1 MHGTSYLLRYALVFG
16 WMATLGCSL
25 PKVNS
30 SALPINHSDFSPILQ
45 KHVDVNGCVNYQSL
59 QSDSSTL
66 NKYLSRLENHHPN
79 ATWSENERK
88 AYWINAYNAFT
99 LQLIV
104 RNYPVSSIKDL
115 GGRLY
120 KVNTP
125 WDIRFIRIE
134 GATYNLNN
142 IEHDILRKEFNDPRI
157 HFAINCASESC
168 PVLLNEAYV
177 ADRLEAQLDS
187 AAVRFI
193 NDPKRN
199 SISATKAEIS
209 RIFLWFR
216 GDFTESQS
224 VKEFLS
230 KYSQTPLTNSTE
242 ISYLPYNWLL
252 NACP

>member
-1 MHGTSYLLRYALVFG
+1 MHGASKLLWFGILFG
-16 WMATLGCSL
+16 WMVTVRCAL

-30 SALPINHSDFSPILQ
+30 SALPVDHSDLSSILQ
-45 KHVDVNGCVNYQSL
+45 KHVDADGCVNYLSL

-66 NKYLSRLENHHPN
+66 NQYLAKLQQHHPN

-104 RNYPVSSIKDL
+104 RNFPVSSIKDL
-115 GGRLY
+115 GGSIY
-120 KVNTP
+120 KVNTA
-125 WDIRFIRIE
+125 WDIRFITIE
-134 GATYNLNN
+134 SATYDLNN

-177 ADRLEAQLDS
+177 ADQLDAQLDS

-199 SISATKAEIS
+199 AIGAASAEIS

-224 VKEFLS
+224 IQEFIS
-230 KYSQTPLTNSTE
+230 MYSRIPLTKSTK
-242 ISYLPYNWLL
+242 ISHLPYDWSL